1 MIWGLKL
8 VKYASMKPSVLKL
21 QKFFK
26 LEAERDYDNRAVLGG
41 LESMLGPWEAEARA
55 DGLPDELIEA
65 VIARLRD
72 YHRLSESS
80 RQEALHG
87 LWRRIQRRMGTE
99 TQPLPPLE
107 EERQEEAEPTLEE
120 AEQAEAE
127 PTPEETASPRSKRRE
142 EAPKKRS
149 GPKAGERKPS
159 PASAAVKTEEAP
171 AALSAPI
178 TVLSGIGPRHA
189 QTLSR
194 LSLNS
199 LGDML
204 YFLPRRY
211 DDYTQLKQINRLV
224 YGEEVT
230 VIGTVQSVYSRQVRN
245 GRTTLTEA
253 LISDGS
259 GTLKLTWFN
268 QPWIAKRL
276 HNHMQVVVS
285 GKIDQYL
292 GRLVMNSPELEP
304 IDTQNLH
311 TNRIVPVY
319 PLTAN
324 ITQRWLRRMMHQVV
338 TYWAPRIQD
347 PLPEDIRRSASLVD
361 LPNAVLQA
369 HFPDSWEELKA
380 ARQRLAFDEIFLLQ
394 LGLLEQKRAWQERE
408 ARVFGPPE
416 DWVTAQVARL
426 PFRLTEAQS
435 RVLNELLA
443 DLSSGR
449 PMNRLLQG
457 DVGSGKTVI
466 AGLAIAL
473 VAREG
478 AQAAM
483 MAPTSILAEQHYRS
497 LLRLLTG
504 AGGVLEGSQ
513 IRLMIGATPESEKQ
527 MIREGL
533 ESGEIKVVVGT
544 HALIE
549 EPVAFKDLQL
559 AVVDEQHRF
568 GVEQR
573 GALRDKGH
581 NPHLLVMTA
590 TPIPRSLA
598 LTVYGDLDLSVMD
611 EMPPG
616 RQPVATHVL
625 SPIERE
631 RAYSLVQGQIEQGHQ
646 AFIIYPLVEENEKRS
661 EEVAGGPPAIAGKA
675 AVDEYRR
682 LREDVFHEYSL
693 GLLHGRLRPDEKDE
707 VMAGFRDG
715 EYDVLVA
722 TSVVEVGVDVPN
734 ATVML
739 IEGANRFG
747 LAQLHQFRGRVGRG
761 GDKAYCLLIPES
773 EDALENERLA
783 AMAETTDG
791 FVLAEKDL
799 EQRGPGEFLG
809 TRQSGFTELRLATLT
824 NVHLIEKARR
834 LARSLF
840 DQDPYLEEPE
850 HHLLAATL
858 ERFWGEMPRNG
869 IGEVS

>member
-1 MIWGLKL
+1 
-8 VKYASMKPSVLKL
+8 
-21 QKFFK
+21 
-26 LEAERDYDNRAVLGG
+26 
-41 LESMLGPWEAEARA
+41 
-55 DGLPDELIEA
+55 
-65 VIARLRD
+65 
-72 YHRLSESS
+72 
-80 RQEALHG
+80 
-87 LWRRIQRRMGTE
+87 
-99 TQPLPPLE
+99 
-107 EERQEEAEPTLEE
+107 
-120 AEQAEAE
+120 
-127 PTPEETASPRSKRRE
+127 
-142 EAPKKRS
+142 
-149 GPKAGERKPS
+149 
-159 PASAAVKTEEAP
+159 
-171 AALSAPI
+171 
-178 TVLSGIGPRHA
+178 
-189 QTLSR
+189 
-194 LSLNS
+194 
-199 LGDML
+199 
-204 YFLPRRY
+204 
-211 DDYTQLKQINRLV
+211 
-224 YGEEVT
+224 
-230 VIGTVQSVYSRQVRN
+230 
-245 GRTTLTEA
+245 
-253 LISDGS
+253 
-259 GTLKLTWFN
+259 
-268 QPWIAKRL
+268 
-276 HNHMQVVVS
+276 
-285 GKIDQYL
+285 
-292 GRLVMNSPELEP
+292 
-304 IDTQNLH
+304 
-311 TNRIVPVY
+311 
-319 PLTAN
+319 
-324 ITQRWLRRMMHQVV
+324 MHQVV